1 MVSRLRRRL
10 DKLRLTLA
18 ILLLGFAIN
27 GTFETYTYINHS
39 YPLPYA
45 PSVFIIG
52 PFVTLAGL
60 LTLWIGRSDWDQPLS
75 RRFRLAQEAFG
86 LNVLALVLAITP
98 VVWYGLWSDASIPS
112 WVYGGFGAAIVVS
125 LLFNFAIYVLVAYGL
140 TANFGKALLLIAFGW
155 ASIVSIWTGR
165 ALAQELGTIVQIV
178 QDRSLDFRPVSA
190 SISGIESYFALTY
203 FMLMIAYLDAYH
215 RSHLRTRKSS

>member
-27 GTFETYTYINHS
+27 GTFETYTYINHR

-155 ASIVSIWTGR
+155 ASIVSIWTG
-165 ALAQELGTIVQIV
+165 QCSCSGTRDDSPNRPGPLSGLQTSQRI
-178 QDRSLDFRPVSA
+178 DFR
-190 SISGIESYFALTY
+190 
-203 FMLMIAYLDAYH
+203 H
-215 RSHLRTRKSS
+215 RVLFRVDLLHADDRIPRRVP